1 MEVFIIIGL
10 ILLNGILSM
19 SEIAMVSARKPR
31 LEADA
36 KRGSRAAKTAL
47 KLSGNPDVF
56 LSTIQIGITLIG
68 ILTGIYSGDMLAQ
81 SFGKVLARI
90 PALEAHSV
98 AIAQVIIVVT
108 VTYLTLILG
117 ELVPKRIGMSSS
129 ERVAKIV
136 ARPMSLLSK
145 IALPFVWLLSKST
158 AGMLRILGINTVD
171 GNRVTEEEIKAIIQE
186 GAAEGEIEEVE
197 QDIVRL
203 KLGVFGSDAVEALG
217 SQRVDLIEG
226 EGAEADGHAA
236 EGVLDA
242 ARAIEGHALL
252 AEDDVG
258 LFGVDIDEDG
268 GNIAELFPEQSY
280 QRITVGELRAGA
292 DEADHDLAAVCAPA
306 QEDVPHEA
314 LAALFV
320 IGLDAVGS
328 EEGAESVADV
338 VQDAGLQLA
347 VGAGDDAVGAPGVKT
362 DAGCAVLIA
371 AHRELDFV
379 AVAVYLRGGEGVQHR
394 HIQPAD
400 AAEGVGDALLLGTQ
414 FGSIIQMPQAAAA
427 AGAGYRAVH
436 RDAVRRGGEQLVQN
450 AEGVPAAVLDDA
462 HLRLVAGGSAR
473 DKDGL
478 ALRRVGHAAAVVGKA
493 LDAQGE
499 KLIFL

>member
-1 MEVFIIIGL
+1 MLHRF
-10 ILLNGILSM
+10 
-19 SEIAMVSARKPR
+19 
-31 LEADA
+31 
-36 KRGSRAAKTAL
+36 
-47 KLSGNPDVF
+47 
-56 LSTIQIGITLIG
+56 GITTHNLA
-68 ILTGIYSGDMLAQ
+68 MLRSRKQ
-81 SFGKVLARI
+81 IHGL
-90 PALEAHSV
+90 H
-98 AIAQVIIVVT
+98 
-108 VTYLTLILG
+108 
-117 ELVPKRIGMSSS
+117 
-129 ERVAKIV
+129 
-136 ARPMSLLSK
+136 LLSAIPMLSEPRG
-145 IALPFVWLLSKST
+145 IAGGGGGVAADVDHP
-158 AGMLRILGINTVD
+158 AGGHLDDGGKGRLIAALAGRVEHNDVRPQALGGEAGSGLAGIGTEEAALGGDGIAHPGGIGFGTVD
-171 GNRVTEEEIKAIIQE
+171 GLGNDLHADQLTAVAGHREADGAHAAVEI
-186 GAAEGEIEEVE
+186 E

-242 ARAIEGHALL
+242 ARAIEGHAPL

-280 QRITVGELRAGA
+280 QLIAVGELRAGA

-328 EEGAESVADV
+328 EEGAEGVADV

-462 HLRLVAGGSAR
+462 HLRLVTGGSAR